1 MSLGISYAPG
11 SHMKADMEDQKR
23 EPVWQ
28 SRAEHLCR
36 NLWWTW
42 HPDVPDL
49 FREIDVEAW
58 VAANH
63 NPIAMLRRLD
73 HAAVEERLRRLGI
86 EDRIDYQYYRLQQYL
101 LSDDTWCARHGGIVQ
116 VAPVA
121 YFSAEF
127 GLHESLPLYSGGLGV
142 LAGDCLKSASDLGVP
157 MVGVGLFYAAG
168 YFHQRLDANGWQQ
181 EDYGLTDI
189 GELPLVRA
197 AADDGSAL
205 TVDVPCGSEVI
216 RSGVWL
222 AHVGRVRLVLLDTD
236 VDPNPPAVREL
247 TAKLYGGD
255 AATRIRQ
262 EMVLGIGGLRA
273 LDALGIRPSVLHLNE
288 GHSAFALL
296 ECTRARMAQDGLAF
310 SDALRETGIQ
320 TVFTTHTPVAAGH
333 DRFPQ
338 DLVESHLGWLRS
350 ALSLSVQDF
359 MGLGRSAPADAGEP
373 FCMTVLAL
381 RNARRRNAVSS
392 LHAHVARRMWQGL
405 WPGRPEAEV
414 PIGHVTN
421 GVHTLSW
428 LAPPMKRLYDIALGP
443 DWPDRQTLPETW
455 RGIFAIPNSELW
467 DTHAMLRRLLVE
479 FVRAR
484 TGTQLRPDALTI
496 GFARRFTGYK
506 RATLL
511 LTDRD
516 RLARICGDPDRP
528 IQFVF
533 AGKAHPRDDDGKR
546 MLQQIVGV
554 SRDPRFAGRI
564 AVIEDYDINV
574 ARHLVHGV
582 DVWLNTPLRPLEASG
597 TSGQKVLLN
606 GGLNLSV
613 RDGWWAEAYNG
624 RNGFAVGTTAVHREG
639 DIQWMR
645 DAQALYHA
653 LEREV
658 LPTFFEGR
666 DGGIPSRWVD
676 RMKNSITT
684 LAWRFNADRMVM
696 DYVAGAYLHAAG
708 GLSLDLD
715 QRG

>member
-1 MSLGISYAPG
+1 MTATP
-11 SHMKADMEDQKR
+11 EDQKGQ
-23 EPVWQ
+23 PAWLT
-28 SRAEHLCR
+28 RAEHLCR

-63 NPIAMLRRLD
+63 NPVAMLRRLD
-73 HAAVEERLRRLGI
+73 HPTIAERVTRLGV
-86 EDRIDYQYYRLQQYL
+86 EDRIDYQYHRLQQYL
-101 LSDDTWCARHGGIVQ
+101 LADDTWCARQGGIVP

-127 GLHESLPLYSGGLGV
+127 GLHESVPLYSGGLGV

-168 YFHQRLDANGWQQ
+168 YFHQRLDDNGWQH
-181 EDYGLTDI
+181 EDYGLTDVE
-189 GELPLVRA
+189 ELPLVPA
-197 AADDGSAL
+197 AANDGSAL
-205 TVDVPCGSEVI
+205 VVDVPCGAETI
-216 RSGVWL
+216 RARVWL
-222 AHVGRVRLVLLDTD
+222 AHVGRVRLLLLDTD
-236 VDPNPPAVREL
+236 IDGNSPSVRQL

-255 AATRIRQ
+255 DRTRIQQ

-273 LDALGIRPSVLHLNE
+273 LDALEIHPSVLHLNE
-288 GHSAFALL
+288 GHSAFAIL
-296 ECTRARMAQDGLAF
+296 ECIRMRMSRDSLTF
-310 SDALRETGIQ
+310 EDALRETAIQ

-333 DRFPQ
+333 DRFPES
-338 DLVESHLGWLRS
+338 LVESQLGWLRAAIGVS
-350 ALSLSVQDF
+350 NHDF
-359 MGLGRSAPADAGEP
+359 MALGRIVPDDANEP
-373 FCMTVLAL
+373 FGMTVLAIKAS
-381 RNARRRNAVSS
+381 RHRNAVSN
-392 LHAHVARRMWQGL
+392 LHAHVARRMWHTL
-405 WPGRPEAEV
+405 WPGRPEEDV

-428 LAPPMKRLYDIALGP
+428 LAPPMKRLYDVALGA
-443 DWPDRQTLPETW
+443 DWPERQASANTW
-455 RGIFAIPNSELW
+455 HGVFALNDAELW
-467 DTHAMLRRLLVE
+467 DTHTMLRRLLVE

-484 TGTQLRPDALTI
+484 AGAILRPNALTI

-511 LTDRD
+511 LSDRD
-516 RLARICGDPDRP
+516 RLARLCGNPERP

-533 AGKAHPRDDDGKR
+533 AGKAHPRDDEGKR
-546 MLQQIVGV
+546 MLQQIVEL
-554 SRDPRFAGRI
+554 SRDPRFSGRI

-606 GGLNLSV
+606 GGLNFSV
-613 RDGWWAEAYNG
+613 LDGWWAEAYNG
-624 RNGFAVGTTAVHREG
+624 RNGFAIGTGAVHRDG
-639 DIQWMR
+639 GLQWMR
-645 DAQALYHA
+645 DAGALFDT

-658 LPTFFEGR
+658 IPTFFEGR
-666 DGGIPSRWVD
+666 EAGVPVRWVG
-676 RMKNSITT
+676 RMKESIAS

-696 DYVAGAYLHAAG
+696 DYVAGAYLPAAG
-708 GLSLDLD
+708 GLSLDMG
-715 QRG
+715 RGR